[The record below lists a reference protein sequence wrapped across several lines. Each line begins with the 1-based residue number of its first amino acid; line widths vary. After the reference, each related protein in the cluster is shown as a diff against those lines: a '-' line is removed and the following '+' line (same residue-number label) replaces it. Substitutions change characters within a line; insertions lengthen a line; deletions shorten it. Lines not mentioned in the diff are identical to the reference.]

1 MIIFPRVSRRREN
14 RQFAFVLLEFVK
26 DLPLGTWKLSCA
38 AIDRFSRGRYDPRA
52 VRLRRHKDGTMN
64 FSLRDVATFEEASSG
79 IQWEETACLLCRSDN
94 WSPLVEAP
102 DTSLRGDGRWFMVV
116 QCRDCGLCFTNPRP
130 TAESMEQFYRVDYR
144 PHQMLAD
151 SKLRASSSLHLP
163 LLRAW
168 RSRRKYLPKQ
178 GEGRLLD
185 FGCGS
190 GSFLLR
196 MKAQGWKVLG
206 LDASEELVQ
215 HLRDDLDLPALAGTL
230 PHPEL
235 PDESFDVITM
245 WHALEHVHE
254 PLDALR
260 AAYRL
265 LVPGGKLI
273 VASPNIDCL
282 PFRWFGQAWIGLDLP
297 RHLCHFAPWTLRVL
311 LHRGGFRQVSVRQ
324 DRRSGWLR
332 KTARLAERFHPRLS
346 LWRRALQRRAA
357 SHLMS
362 WYTYL
367 LRQSDCMIAEAVKK

>member
-1 MIIFPRVSRRREN
+1 MS
-14 RQFAFVLLEFVK
+14 
-26 DLPLGTWKLSCA
+26 
-38 AIDRFSRGRYDPRA
+38 
-52 VRLRRHKDGTMN
+52 
-64 FSLRDVATFEEASSG
+64 FSLRDVSVHEEARSG
-79 IQWEETACLLCRSDN
+79 IDWEETPCLLCRSDN

-102 DTSLRGDGRWFMVV
+102 DPSVESAGRWFMVV

-130 TAESMEQFYRVDYR
+130 TAESIGQFYRFDYLPHRSLAHVDQNPSWSMR
-144 PHQMLAD
+144 
-151 SKLRASSSLHLP
+151 LP
-163 LLRAW
+163 IFRAW
-168 RSRRKYLPKQ
+168 RSRRKYIPVQ

-196 MKAQGWKVLG
+196 MKRQGWKVLG
-206 LDASEELVQ
+206 LDSSEDLVQ
-215 HLRDDLDLPALAGTL
+215 YLRDELNLPALAGSL

-235 PDESFDVITM
+235 PEESFDVITM

-254 PLDALR
+254 PLEVLR

-265 LVPGGKLI
+265 LAPGGRLI

-297 RHLCHFAPWTLRVL
+297 RHLCHFAPWTLRLL
-311 LHRGGFRQVSVRQ
+311 LHRGGFRKVSVRQ

-346 LWRRALQRRAA
+346 SWRRALKGRAA
-357 SHLMS
+357 SHLVS